1 MDIPRF
7 HLAFPVHDLKMA
19 RAFYVDIL
27 GCGTGRYSDK
37 WIDFDLYGHQIVA
50 HLAPEDCRPGNKNE
64 VDGDHVPSSHF
75 GVILL
80 WEKWKELSEII
91 INKEIEFLIKP
102 KVRFKDSYGE
112 QGTFFISDPSGNVLE
127 FKTFRNDDDIFK
139 NFN

>member
-7 HLAFPVHDLKMA
+7 HLAFPVHNLEQA
-19 RAFYVDIL
+19 RVFYVDTL
-27 GCGTGRYSDK
+27 GCGTGRHSDK
-37 WIDFDLYGHQIVA
+37 WIDFDLYGHQVVA
-50 HLAPEDCRPGNKNE
+50 HLAPEDCRAGNKNE

-102 KVRFKDSYGE
+102 NLEKYLESVIGGINYYLRTNKIVPKNNFGE
-112 QGTFFISDPSGNVLE
+112 HNWFS
-127 FKTFRNDDDIFK
+127 KK
-139 NFN
+139 